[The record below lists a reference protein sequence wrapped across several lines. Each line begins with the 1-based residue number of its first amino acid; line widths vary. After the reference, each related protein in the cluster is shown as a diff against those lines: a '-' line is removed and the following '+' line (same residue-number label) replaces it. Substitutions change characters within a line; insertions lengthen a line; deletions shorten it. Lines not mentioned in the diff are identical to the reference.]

1 MERVILAGS
10 GFFIRDKFSFNQ
22 GIKGDN
28 YSMATPRFDGVELFL
43 QIVESG
49 NLTEAAERLNLTR
62 SAVGKG
68 LARLEARLGTC
79 LLQRSTRRQ
88 RLTED
93 GQAYYEHCLRALAE
107 LEAAE
112 SVLESGRQQP
122 RGRLRASLPLAF
134 GHHYAAPALWGLLDR
149 FAQLEID
156 ISFSDRLIDVAQEGS
171 DLAVRIGALPDTD
184 RLSARRL
191 GEQAIGLAAAPAYLR
206 RVGRIEC
213 LEDLAGHRGIAYR
226 CNAPRLEW
234 ELNDAQGRPH
244 RARVAS
250 PLMMDD
256 LQAVAD
262 AAIAGVGLAWL
273 PSWLIAHYVL
283 RGQLEAV
290 LPSYREQPAPIH
302 VIWPTAAHMPA
313 KTRCAIDALVAGTP
327 SCLAGS

>member
-1 MERVILAGS
+1 MMS
-10 GFFIRDKFSFNQ
+10 
-22 GIKGDN
+22 
-28 YSMATPRFDGVELFL
+28 TPRFDGVELFV

-49 NLTEAAERLNLTR
+49 SLSAAADRLNLTR

-134 GHHYAAPALWGLLDR
+134 GHHYAAPALWGLMDR
-149 FAQLEID
+149 YPQLEID
-156 ISFSDRLIDVAQEGS
+156 ISFSDRMTDLAQEGF
-171 DLAVRIGALPDTD
+171 DIAVRIGPLPDTD
-184 RLSARRL
+184 RLTARRL
-191 GEQAIGLAAAPAYLR
+191 GEQVMGLAASPAYLQR
-206 RVGRIEC
+206 RGPIDC
-213 LEDLAGHRGIAYR
+213 IEDLSAHRGIAYR
-226 CNAPRLEW
+226 SNSAHRSRL
-234 ELNDAQGRPH
+234 
-244 RARVAS
+244 VT
-250 PLMMDD
+250 PLVLDD

-273 PSWLIAHYVL
+273 PSWLIAHYAL
-283 RGQLEAV
+283 RGQLAAV
-290 LPSYREQPAPIH
+290 LADFRAQPAPIH
-302 VIWPTAAHMPA
+302 VIWPTAPHMPA
-313 KTRCAIDALVAGTP
+313 KTRCAIDALVAATP

>member
-1 MERVILAGS
+1 
-10 GFFIRDKFSFNQ
+10 
-22 GIKGDN
+22 
-28 YSMATPRFDGVELFL
+28 MATPRFDGVELFL
-43 QIVESG
+43 QVVESG

-122 RGRLRASLPLAF
+122 RGRLRVSVPLAF
-134 GHHYAAPALWGLLDR
+134 GHHYAAPALWALIDSYPE
-149 FAQLEID
+149 LEID
-156 ISFSDRLIDVAQEGS
+156 LCFSDRMIDLVQEGF
-171 DLAVRIGALPDTD
+171 DIAVRIGPLPDTD

-191 GEQAIGLAAAPAYLR
+191 GQQVMGLAASPAYLQR
-206 RVGRIEC
+206 KGAIESI
-213 LEDLAGHRGIAYR
+213 EDLAVHRGIAYR
-226 CNAPRLEW
+226 SNTAQRSRL
-234 ELNDAQGRPH
+234 
-244 RARVAS
+244 AS
-250 PLMMDD
+250 PLIVDD

-273 PSWLIAHYVL
+273 PSWLIAHYAL
-283 RGQLEAV
+283 RGQLQAV

-313 KTRCAIDALVAGTP
+313 KTRCAIDALVAATP

>member
-1 MERVILAGS
+1 
-10 GFFIRDKFSFNQ
+10 
-22 GIKGDN
+22 
-28 YSMATPRFDGVELFL
+28 MATPRFDGVELFL

-49 NLTEAAERLNLTR
+49 NLTDAAERLNLTR

-122 RGRLRASLPLAF
+122 RGRLRVSVPLAF
-134 GHHYAAPALWGLLDR
+134 GHHYAAPALWGLMESYPE
-149 FAQLEID
+149 LEIE
-156 ISFSDRLIDVAQEGS
+156 ICFSDRMIDLAQEGF
-171 DLAVRIGALPDTD
+171 DMAVRIGPLPDTD

-191 GEQAIGLAAAPAYLR
+191 GQQAMGLAASPAYLQR
-206 RVGRIEC
+206 KGAIEC
-213 LEDLAGHRGIAYR
+213 IEDLAAHRGIAYR
-226 CNAPRLEW
+226 SNTTHRSRL
-234 ELNDAQGRPH
+234 
-244 RARVAS
+244 AS
-250 PLMMDD
+250 PLIVDD
-256 LQAVAD
+256 LQALAD

-273 PSWLIAHYVL
+273 PSWLIAHYAL

-302 VIWPTAAHMPA
+302 VVWPTAVHMPA
-313 KTRCAIDALVAGTP
+313 KTRCAIDALVAATP

>member
-1 MERVILAGS
+1 
-10 GFFIRDKFSFNQ
+10 
-22 GIKGDN
+22 
-28 YSMATPRFDGVELFL
+28 MATPRFDGVELFL

-107 LEAAE
+107 LETAE

-122 RGRLRASLPLAF
+122 RGRLRVSVPLAF
-134 GHHYAAPALWGLLDR
+134 GHHYAAPALWALLDR
-149 FAQLEID
+149 YPELEID
-156 ISFSDRLIDVAQEGS
+156 ICFSDRMIDLVQEGF
-171 DLAVRIGALPDTD
+171 DMAVRIGPLPDTD

-191 GEQAIGLAAAPAYLR
+191 GQQAMGLAASPAYLQR
-206 RVGRIEC
+206 KGAIGSI
-213 LEDLAGHRGIAYR
+213 EDLAAHRGIAYR
-226 CNAPRLEW
+226 SNTAQRSRL
-234 ELNDAQGRPH
+234 
-244 RARVAS
+244 AS
-250 PLMMDD
+250 PLIVDD

-273 PSWLIAHYVL
+273 PSWLIAHYAL
-283 RGQLEAV
+283 RGQLQAV

-313 KTRCAIDALVAGTP
+313 KTRCAIDALVAATP

>member
-1 MERVILAGS
+1 
-10 GFFIRDKFSFNQ
+10 
-22 GIKGDN
+22 
-28 YSMATPRFDGVELFL
+28 MATPRFDGVELFL

-88 RLTED
+88 RLTEG

-122 RGRLRASLPLAF
+122 RGRLRASVPLAF
-134 GHHYAAPALWGLLDR
+134 GHHYAAPALWGLMDR
-149 FAQLEID
+149 YPELEIE
-156 ISFSDRLIDVAQEGS
+156 ICFSDRMIDLAQEGF
-171 DLAVRIGALPDTD
+171 DLAVRIGPLPDTD

-191 GEQAIGLAAAPAYLR
+191 GQQVMGLAASPAYVQR
-206 RVGRIEC
+206 RGSIESI
-213 LEDLAGHRGIAYR
+213 EDLAAHRGIAYR
-226 CNAPRLEW
+226 SNTTAHRSRL
-234 ELNDAQGRPH
+234 
-244 RARVAS
+244 AS
-250 PLMMDD
+250 PLVLDD

-273 PSWLIAHYVL
+273 PSWLIAHYAL
-283 RGQLEAV
+283 RGQLQAV

-313 KTRCAIDALVAGTP
+313 KTRCAIDALVAATP

>member
-1 MERVILAGS
+1 
-10 GFFIRDKFSFNQ
+10 
-22 GIKGDN
+22 
-28 YSMATPRFDGVELFL
+28 MATPRFDGVELFL
-43 QIVESG
+43 QVVESG

-122 RGRLRASLPLAF
+122 RGRLRVSVPLAF
-134 GHHYAAPALWGLLDR
+134 GHHYAAPALWALIDSYPE
-149 FAQLEID
+149 LEID
-156 ISFSDRLIDVAQEGS
+156 LCFSDRMIDLVQEGF
-171 DLAVRIGALPDTD
+171 DIAVRIGPLPDTD

-191 GEQAIGLAAAPAYLR
+191 GQQVMGLAASPAYLQR
-206 RVGRIEC
+206 KGAIGSI
-213 LEDLAGHRGIAYR
+213 EDLAAHRGIAYR
-226 CNAPRLEW
+226 SNTAQRSRL
-234 ELNDAQGRPH
+234 
-244 RARVAS
+244 AS
-250 PLMMDD
+250 PLIVDD

-273 PSWLIAHYVL
+273 PSWLIAHYAL
-283 RGQLEAV
+283 RGQLQAV

-313 KTRCAIDALVAGTP
+313 KTRCAIDALVAATP

>member
-1 MERVILAGS
+1 
-10 GFFIRDKFSFNQ
+10 
-22 GIKGDN
+22 
-28 YSMATPRFDGVELFL
+28 MATPRFDGVELFL

-122 RGRLRASLPLAF
+122 RGRLRVSVPLAF
-134 GHHYAAPALWGLLDR
+134 GHHYAAPALWALMDSYPE
-149 FAQLEID
+149 LEID
-156 ISFSDRLIDVAQEGS
+156 LCFSDRMIDLVQEGF
-171 DLAVRIGALPDTD
+171 DIAVRIGPLPDTD

-191 GEQAIGLAAAPAYLR
+191 GEQAMGLAASPAYLQR
-206 RVGRIEC
+206 KGAIESI
-213 LEDLAGHRGIAYR
+213 EDLAVHRGIAYR
-226 CNAPRLEW
+226 SNTAQCSRL
-234 ELNDAQGRPH
+234 
-244 RARVAS
+244 AS
-250 PLMMDD
+250 PLIVDD

-262 AAIAGVGLAWL
+262 AAIAGAGLAWL

-283 RGQLEAV
+283 RGQLVAV

-313 KTRCAIDALVAGTP
+313 KTRYAIDALVAGTP

>member
-1 MERVILAGS
+1 MH
-10 GFFIRDKFSFNQ
+10 FFIRDKFSVYK

-28 YSMATPRFDGVELFL
+28 CIMATPRFDGVELFL
-43 QIVESG
+43 QVVESG

-68 LARLEARLGTC
+68 LARLEARLGTR

-88 RLTED
+88 HLTED

-122 RGRLRASLPLAF
+122 RGRLRASVPLAF
-134 GHHYAAPALWGLLDR
+134 GHHYAAPALWGLMDR
-149 FAQLEID
+149 YPELEIE
-156 ISFSDRLIDVAQEGS
+156 ISFADRMIDLVQEGF
-171 DLAVRIGALPDTD
+171 DIAVRIGPLPDTD

-191 GEQAIGLAAAPAYLR
+191 GEQSVGLAASPAYLQ
-206 RVGRIEC
+206 RVGRIESID
-213 LEDLAGHRGIAYR
+213 DLTGHRGIAYR
-226 CNAPRLEW
+226 TNA
-234 ELNDAQGRPH
+234 AHGSK
-244 RARVAS
+244 VAS
-250 PLMMDD
+250 KLVLDD

-290 LPSYREQPAPIH
+290 LPGYREQPSPIH
-302 VIWPTAAHMPA
+302 VIWPTAPHMPA
-313 KTRCAIDALVAGTP
+313 KTRCAIDALVAATP

>member
-1 MERVILAGS
+1 MS
-10 GFFIRDKFSFNQ
+10 
-22 GIKGDN
+22 
-28 YSMATPRFDGVELFL
+28 TPRFDGVELFL

-49 NLTEAAERLNLTR
+49 SLSAAAERLNLTR

-93 GQAYYEHCLRALAE
+93 GQAYYEHCLRALSE

-134 GHHYAAPALWGLLDR
+134 GHHYAAPALWSLMDR
-149 FAQLEID
+149 YAELEIE
-156 ISFSDRLIDVAQEGS
+156 ICFCDRMIDLAQEGF
-171 DLAVRIGALPDTD
+171 DIAVRIGPLPDTD

-191 GEQAIGLAAAPAYLR
+191 GEQVMGLTASPAYLQR
-206 RVGRIEC
+206 RERIERI
-213 LEDLAGHRGIAYR
+213 EDLALHRGIAYR
-226 CNAPRLEW
+226 SNNAHRSRL
-234 ELNDAQGRPH
+234 
-244 RARVAS
+244 VT
-250 PLMMDD
+250 PLVLDD

-273 PSWLIAHYVL
+273 PSWLIAHYAL

-290 LPSYREQPAPIH
+290 LPGYREQPAPIH
-302 VIWPTAAHMPA
+302 VIWPTAPHMPA
-313 KTRCAIDALVAGTP
+313 KIRCAIDALVAATP

>member
-1 MERVILAGS
+1 
-10 GFFIRDKFSFNQ
+10 
-22 GIKGDN
+22 
-28 YSMATPRFDGVELFL
+28 MATPRFDGVELVL

-122 RGRLRASLPLAF
+122 RGRLRVSVPLAF
-134 GHHYAAPALWGLLDR
+134 GHHYAAPALWALLDR
-149 FAQLEID
+149 YPELEID
-156 ISFSDRLIDVAQEGS
+156 LCFSDRMIDLVQEGF
-171 DLAVRIGALPDTD
+171 DMAVRIGPLPDTD

-191 GEQAIGLAAAPAYLR
+191 GQQVMGLAASPAYLQR
-206 RVGRIEC
+206 KGAIGSI
-213 LEDLAGHRGIAYR
+213 EDLAAHRGIAYR
-226 CNAPRLEW
+226 SNTAQRSRL
-234 ELNDAQGRPH
+234 
-244 RARVAS
+244 AS
-250 PLMMDD
+250 PLIVDD

-273 PSWLIAHYVL
+273 PSWLIAHYAL
-283 RGQLEAV
+283 RGQLQAV

-313 KTRCAIDALVAGTP
+313 KTRCAIDALVAATP

>member
-1 MERVILAGS
+1 
-10 GFFIRDKFSFNQ
+10 
-22 GIKGDN
+22 
-28 YSMATPRFDGVELFL
+28 MATPRFDGVELFL

-122 RGRLRASLPLAF
+122 RGRLRVSVPLAF
-134 GHHYAAPALWGLLDR
+134 GHHYAAPALWALLDR
-149 FAQLEID
+149 YPELEID
-156 ISFSDRLIDVAQEGS
+156 ICFSDRMIDLVQEGF
-171 DLAVRIGALPDTD
+171 DMAVRIGPLPDTD

-191 GEQAIGLAAAPAYLR
+191 GQQAMGLAASPAYLQR
-206 RVGRIEC
+206 KGAIDSID
-213 LEDLAGHRGIAYR
+213 DLAAHRGIAYR
-226 CNAPRLEW
+226 SNTAQRSRL
-234 ELNDAQGRPH
+234 
-244 RARVAS
+244 AS
-250 PLMMDD
+250 PLIVDD

-273 PSWLIAHYVL
+273 PSWLIAHYAL
-283 RGQLEAV
+283 RGQLQAV

-313 KTRCAIDALVAGTP
+313 KTRCAIDALVAATP

>member
-1 MERVILAGS
+1 
-10 GFFIRDKFSFNQ
+10 
-22 GIKGDN
+22 
-28 YSMATPRFDGVELFL
+28 MATPRFDGVELFL
-43 QIVESG
+43 QVVESG

-122 RGRLRASLPLAF
+122 RGRLRVSVPLAF
-134 GHHYAAPALWGLLDR
+134 GHHYAAPALWALLDR
-149 FAQLEID
+149 YPELEID
-156 ISFSDRLIDVAQEGS
+156 ICFSDRMIDLVQEGF
-171 DLAVRIGALPDTD
+171 DMAVRIGPLPDTD

-191 GEQAIGLAAAPAYLR
+191 GQQVMGLAASPAYLQR
-206 RVGRIEC
+206 KGAIGSI
-213 LEDLAGHRGIAYR
+213 EDLAAHRGIAYR
-226 CNAPRLEW
+226 SNTAQRSRL
-234 ELNDAQGRPH
+234 
-244 RARVAS
+244 AS
-250 PLMMDD
+250 PLIVDD

-273 PSWLIAHYVL
+273 PSWLIAHYAL
-283 RGQLEAV
+283 RGQLQAV

-313 KTRCAIDALVAGTP
+313 KTRCAIDALVAATP

>member
-1 MERVILAGS
+1 
-10 GFFIRDKFSFNQ
+10 
-22 GIKGDN
+22 
-28 YSMATPRFDGVELFL
+28 MATPRFDGVELFL

-122 RGRLRASLPLAF
+122 RGRLRVSVPLAF
-134 GHHYAAPALWGLLDR
+134 GHHYAAPALWALLDR
-149 FAQLEID
+149 YPELEID
-156 ISFSDRLIDVAQEGS
+156 MCFSDRMIDLVQEGF
-171 DLAVRIGALPDTD
+171 DMAVRIGPLPDTD

-191 GEQAIGLAAAPAYLR
+191 GQQAMGLAASPAYLQR
-206 RVGRIEC
+206 KGDIDSI
-213 LEDLAGHRGIAYR
+213 EDLAAHRGIAYR
-226 CNAPRLEW
+226 SNTAQRSRL
-234 ELNDAQGRPH
+234 
-244 RARVAS
+244 AS
-250 PLMMDD
+250 PLIVDD

-273 PSWLIAHYVL
+273 PSWLIAHYAL
-283 RGQLEAV
+283 RGQLQAV

-313 KTRCAIDALVAGTP
+313 KTRCAIDALVAATP

>member
-1 MERVILAGS
+1 
-10 GFFIRDKFSFNQ
+10 
-22 GIKGDN
+22 
-28 YSMATPRFDGVELFL
+28 MATPRFDGVELFL
-43 QIVESG
+43 QVVESG

-122 RGRLRASLPLAF
+122 RGRLRVSVPLAF
-134 GHHYAAPALWGLLDR
+134 GHHYAAPALWALMDSYPE
-149 FAQLEID
+149 LEID
-156 ISFSDRLIDVAQEGS
+156 LCFSDRMIDLVQEGF
-171 DLAVRIGALPDTD
+171 DIAVRIGPLPDTD

-191 GEQAIGLAAAPAYLR
+191 GQQVMGLAASPAYLQR
-206 RVGRIEC
+206 KGAIESI
-213 LEDLAGHRGIAYR
+213 EDLAAHRGIAYR
-226 CNAPRLEW
+226 SNTAQRSRL
-234 ELNDAQGRPH
+234 
-244 RARVAS
+244 VS
-250 PLMMDD
+250 PLILDD

-273 PSWLIAHYVL
+273 PSWLIAHYAL
-283 RGQLEAV
+283 RGQLQAV

-313 KTRCAIDALVAGTP
+313 KTRCAIDALVAATP
-327 SCLAGS
+327 SRLAGS

>member
-1 MERVILAGS
+1 
-10 GFFIRDKFSFNQ
+10 
-22 GIKGDN
+22 
-28 YSMATPRFDGVELFL
+28 MATPRFDGVELFL
-43 QIVESG
+43 QVVESG

-122 RGRLRASLPLAF
+122 RGRLRVSVPLAF
-134 GHHYAAPALWGLLDR
+134 GHHYAAPALWALIDSYPE
-149 FAQLEID
+149 LEID
-156 ISFSDRLIDVAQEGS
+156 LCFSDRMIDLVQEGF
-171 DLAVRIGALPDTD
+171 DIAVRIGPLPDTD

-191 GEQAIGLAAAPAYLR
+191 GQQVMGLAASPAYLQR
-206 RVGRIEC
+206 KGAIESI
-213 LEDLAGHRGIAYR
+213 EDLAVHRGIAYR
-226 CNAPRLEW
+226 SNTAQCSRL
-234 ELNDAQGRPH
+234 
-244 RARVAS
+244 AS
-250 PLMMDD
+250 PLIVDD

-273 PSWLIAHYVL
+273 PSWLIAHYAL
-283 RGQLEAV
+283 RGQLQAV

-313 KTRCAIDALVAGTP
+313 KTRCAIDALVAATP

>member
-1 MERVILAGS
+1 
-10 GFFIRDKFSFNQ
+10 
-22 GIKGDN
+22 
-28 YSMATPRFDGVELFL
+28 MATPRFDGVELFL

-122 RGRLRASLPLAF
+122 RGRLRVSVPLAF
-134 GHHYAAPALWGLLDR
+134 GHHYAAPALWALLDR
-149 FAQLEID
+149 YPELEID
-156 ISFSDRLIDVAQEGS
+156 LCFSDRMIDLVQEGF
-171 DLAVRIGALPDTD
+171 DMAVRIGPLPDTD

-191 GEQAIGLAAAPAYLR
+191 GQQVMGLAASPAYLQR
-206 RVGRIEC
+206 KGAIGSI
-213 LEDLAGHRGIAYR
+213 EDLAAHRGIAYCSNTAQR
-226 CNAPRLEW
+226 SRL
-234 ELNDAQGRPH
+234 
-244 RARVAS
+244 AS
-250 PLMMDD
+250 PLIVDD

-273 PSWLIAHYVL
+273 PSWLIAHYAL
-283 RGQLEAV
+283 RGQLQAV

-313 KTRCAIDALVAGTP
+313 KTRCAIDALVAATP

>member
-1 MERVILAGS
+1 
-10 GFFIRDKFSFNQ
+10 
-22 GIKGDN
+22 
-28 YSMATPRFDGVELFL
+28 MATPRFDGVELFL

-122 RGRLRASLPLAF
+122 RGRLRVSVPLAF
-134 GHHYAAPALWGLLDR
+134 GHHYAAPALWALLDR
-149 FAQLEID
+149 YPELEID
-156 ISFSDRLIDVAQEGS
+156 LCFSDRMIDLVQEGF
-171 DLAVRIGALPDTD
+171 DMAVRIGPLPDTD
-184 RLSARRL
+184 RLSARLL
-191 GEQAIGLAAAPAYLR
+191 GQQVMGLAASPAYLQR
-206 RVGRIEC
+206 KGAIGSI
-213 LEDLAGHRGIAYR
+213 EDLAAHRGIAYR
-226 CNAPRLEW
+226 SNTAQRSRL
-234 ELNDAQGRPH
+234 
-244 RARVAS
+244 AS
-250 PLMMDD
+250 PLIVDD

-273 PSWLIAHYVL
+273 PSWLIAHYAL
-283 RGQLEAV
+283 RGQLQAV

-313 KTRCAIDALVAGTP
+313 KMRCAIDALVAATP

>member
-1 MERVILAGS
+1 
-10 GFFIRDKFSFNQ
+10 
-22 GIKGDN
+22 
-28 YSMATPRFDGVELFL
+28 MATPRFDGVELFL

-49 NLTEAAERLNLTR
+49 NLTDAAERLNLTR

-122 RGRLRASLPLAF
+122 RGRLRVSVPLAF
-134 GHHYAAPALWGLLDR
+134 GHHYAAPALWGLMESYPE
-149 FAQLEID
+149 LEIE
-156 ISFSDRLIDVAQEGS
+156 ICFSDRMIDLAQEGF
-171 DLAVRIGALPDTD
+171 DMAVRIGPLPDTD

-191 GEQAIGLAAAPAYLR
+191 GQQAMGLAASPAYLQR
-206 RVGRIEC
+206 KGAIEC
-213 LEDLAGHRGIAYR
+213 IEDLAAHRGIAYR
-226 CNAPRLEW
+226 SNTTHRSRL
-234 ELNDAQGRPH
+234 
-244 RARVAS
+244 AS
-250 PLMMDD
+250 PLIVDD
-256 LQAVAD
+256 LQALAD

-273 PSWLIAHYVL
+273 PSWLIAHYAL

-290 LPSYREQPAPIH
+290 LPSYRDQPAPIH
-302 VIWPTAAHMPA
+302 VVWPTAVHMPA
-313 KTRCAIDALVAGTP
+313 KTRCAIDALVAATP

>member
-1 MERVILAGS
+1 
-10 GFFIRDKFSFNQ
+10 
-22 GIKGDN
+22 
-28 YSMATPRFDGVELFL
+28 MATPRFDGVELFL

-122 RGRLRASLPLAF
+122 RGRLRVSVPLAF
-134 GHHYAAPALWGLLDR
+134 GHHYAAPALWALLDR
-149 FAQLEID
+149 YPELEID
-156 ISFSDRLIDVAQEGS
+156 ICFSDRMIDLVQEGF
-171 DLAVRIGALPDTD
+171 DMAVRIGPLPDTD

-191 GEQAIGLAAAPAYLR
+191 GQQAMGLAASPAYLQR
-206 RVGRIEC
+206 KGAIGSI
-213 LEDLAGHRGIAYR
+213 EDLAAHRGIAYR
-226 CNAPRLEW
+226 SNTAQRSRL
-234 ELNDAQGRPH
+234 
-244 RARVAS
+244 AS
-250 PLMMDD
+250 PLIVDD

-273 PSWLIAHYVL
+273 PSWLIAHYAL
-283 RGQLEAV
+283 RGQLQAV

-313 KTRCAIDALVAGTP
+313 KTRCAIDALVAATP
-327 SCLAGS
+327 NCLAGS

>member
-1 MERVILAGS
+1 
-10 GFFIRDKFSFNQ
+10 
-22 GIKGDN
+22 
-28 YSMATPRFDGVELFL
+28 MATPRFDGVELFL

-88 RLTED
+88 RLTDD

-122 RGRLRASLPLAF
+122 RGRLRASVPLAF
-134 GHHYAAPALWGLLDR
+134 GHHYAAPALWGLMAR
-149 FAQLEID
+149 YPELEIQ
-156 ISFSDRLIDVAQEGS
+156 ICFSDRMTDLIQEGF
-171 DLAVRIGALPDTD
+171 DIAVRIGQLPDTD
-184 RLSARRL
+184 RLNARRL
-191 GEQAIGLAAAPAYLR
+191 GEQSVGLAASPAYLQ
-206 RVGRIEC
+206 RVGGIEH
-213 LEDLAGHRGIAYR
+213 LEDLADHRGIAYG
-226 CNAPRLEW
+226 CNT
-234 ELNDAQGRPH
+234 PH
-244 RARVAS
+244 RS
-250 PLMMDD
+250 PLVSPLVLDD

-273 PSWLIAHYVL
+273 PSWLIAHYAL
-283 RGQLEAV
+283 RGQLQAV
-290 LPSYREQPAPIH
+290 LPGYREQPAPIH

-327 SCLAGS
+327 SCLAGT

>member
-1 MERVILAGS
+1 
-10 GFFIRDKFSFNQ
+10 
-22 GIKGDN
+22 
-28 YSMATPRFDGVELFL
+28 MAAPRFDGVELFL
-43 QIVESG
+43 QVVESG

-122 RGRLRASLPLAF
+122 RGRLRVSVPLAF
-134 GHHYAAPALWGLLDR
+134 GHHYAAPALWALMDSYPE
-149 FAQLEID
+149 LEID
-156 ISFSDRLIDVAQEGS
+156 LCFSDRMIDLVQEGF
-171 DLAVRIGALPDTD
+171 DIAVRIGPLPDTD

-191 GEQAIGLAAAPAYLR
+191 GQQVMGLAASPAYLQR
-206 RVGRIEC
+206 KGAIESI
-213 LEDLAGHRGIAYR
+213 EDLAAHRGIAYR
-226 CNAPRLEW
+226 SNTAQRSRL
-234 ELNDAQGRPH
+234 
-244 RARVAS
+244 VS
-250 PLMMDD
+250 PLILDD

-273 PSWLIAHYVL
+273 PSWLIAHYAL
-283 RGQLEAV
+283 RGQLQAV

-313 KTRCAIDALVAGTP
+313 KTRCAIDALVAATP

>member
-1 MERVILAGS
+1 
-10 GFFIRDKFSFNQ
+10 
-22 GIKGDN
+22 
-28 YSMATPRFDGVELFL
+28 MATPRFDGVELFL
-43 QIVESG
+43 QVVASG

-122 RGRLRASLPLAF
+122 RGRLRVSVPLAF
-134 GHHYAAPALWGLLDR
+134 GHHYAAPALWALIDSYPE
-149 FAQLEID
+149 LEID
-156 ISFSDRLIDVAQEGS
+156 LCFSDRMIDLVQEGF
-171 DLAVRIGALPDTD
+171 DIAVRIGPLPDTD

-191 GEQAIGLAAAPAYLR
+191 GQQVMGLAASPAYLQR
-206 RVGRIEC
+206 KGAIESI
-213 LEDLAGHRGIAYR
+213 EDLAVHRGIAYR
-226 CNAPRLEW
+226 SNTAQRSRL
-234 ELNDAQGRPH
+234 
-244 RARVAS
+244 AS
-250 PLMMDD
+250 PLIVDD

-273 PSWLIAHYVL
+273 PSWLIAHYAL
-283 RGQLEAV
+283 RGQLQAV

-313 KTRCAIDALVAGTP
+313 KTRCAIDALVAATP

>member
-1 MERVILAGS
+1 
-10 GFFIRDKFSFNQ
+10 
-22 GIKGDN
+22 
-28 YSMATPRFDGVELFL
+28 MATPRFDGVELFL

-68 LARLEARLGTC
+68 LARLEARLGTR

-88 RLTED
+88 RLTEG

-122 RGRLRASLPLAF
+122 RGRLRASVPLAF
-134 GHHYAAPALWGLLDR
+134 GHHYAAPALWGLMDR
-149 FAQLEID
+149 YPELEIE
-156 ISFSDRLIDVAQEGS
+156 ICFSDRMIDLAQEGF
-171 DLAVRIGALPDTD
+171 DLAVRIGPLPDTD

-191 GEQAIGLAAAPAYLR
+191 GQQVMGLAASPAYVQR
-206 RVGRIEC
+206 RGSIESI
-213 LEDLAGHRGIAYR
+213 EDLATHRGIAYR
-226 CNAPRLEW
+226 SNTTAHHSRL
-234 ELNDAQGRPH
+234 
-244 RARVAS
+244 AS
-250 PLMMDD
+250 PLVLDD

-273 PSWLIAHYVL
+273 PSWLIAHYAL
-283 RGQLEAV
+283 RGQLQAV

-313 KTRCAIDALVAGTP
+313 KTRCAIDALVAATP

>member
-1 MERVILAGS
+1 MS
-10 GFFIRDKFSFNQ
+10 
-22 GIKGDN
+22 
-28 YSMATPRFDGVELFL
+28 TPRFDGVELFL

-49 NLTEAAERLNLTR
+49 SLSAAAERLNLTR

-134 GHHYAAPALWGLLDR
+134 GHYYAAPALWGLMARYPD
-149 FAQLEID
+149 LEID
-156 ISFSDRLIDVAQEGS
+156 ICFSDRMIDLTQEGF
-171 DLAVRIGALPDTD
+171 DIAVRIGPLPDTD

-191 GEQAIGLAAAPAYLR
+191 GEQVMGLAASPAYLQR
-206 RVGRIEC
+206 RGRIEHI
-213 LEDLAGHRGIAYR
+213 EELAAHRGIAYR
-226 CNAPRLEW
+226 SNNVHRSRL
-234 ELNDAQGRPH
+234 
-244 RARVAS
+244 VT
-250 PLMMDD
+250 PLVLDD

-262 AAIAGVGLAWL
+262 ATIAGVGLAWL
-273 PSWLIAHYVL
+273 PSWLIAHYAL

-290 LPSYREQPAPIH
+290 LPDYREQPAPIH
-302 VIWPTAAHMPA
+302 VIWPTAPHMPA
-313 KTRCAIDALVAGTP
+313 KTRCAIDALVAATP
-327 SCLAGS
+327 SCLGGS

>member
-1 MERVILAGS
+1 
-10 GFFIRDKFSFNQ
+10 
-22 GIKGDN
+22 
-28 YSMATPRFDGVELFL
+28 MATPRFDGVELFL

-122 RGRLRASLPLAF
+122 RGRLRVSVPLAF
-134 GHHYAAPALWGLLDR
+134 GHHYAAPALWALMDSYPE
-149 FAQLEID
+149 LEID
-156 ISFSDRLIDVAQEGS
+156 LCFSDRMIDLVQEGF
-171 DLAVRIGALPDTD
+171 DMAVRIGPLPDTD

-191 GEQAIGLAAAPAYLR
+191 GQQAMGLAASPAYLQR
-206 RVGRIEC
+206 KGAIGSI
-213 LEDLAGHRGIAYR
+213 EDLAAHRGIAYR
-226 CNAPRLEW
+226 SNTAQRSRL
-234 ELNDAQGRPH
+234 
-244 RARVAS
+244 AS
-250 PLMMDD
+250 PLIVDD

-273 PSWLIAHYVL
+273 PSWLIAHYAL
-283 RGQLEAV
+283 RGQLQAV

-313 KTRCAIDALVAGTP
+313 KTRCAIDALVAATP

>member
-1 MERVILAGS
+1 
-10 GFFIRDKFSFNQ
+10 
-22 GIKGDN
+22 
-28 YSMATPRFDGVELFL
+28 MATPRFDGVELFL

-49 NLTEAAERLNLTR
+49 NLTDAAERLNLTR

-122 RGRLRASLPLAF
+122 RGRLRVSVPLAF
-134 GHHYAAPALWGLLDR
+134 GHHYAAPALWGLMER
-149 FAQLEID
+149 YPELEIE
-156 ISFSDRLIDVAQEGS
+156 ICFSDRMIDLAQEGF
-171 DLAVRIGALPDTD
+171 DMAVRIGPLPDTD

-191 GEQAIGLAAAPAYLR
+191 GQQAMGLAASPAYLQR
-206 RVGRIEC
+206 KGAIESI
-213 LEDLAGHRGIAYR
+213 EDLAAHRGIAYR
-226 CNAPRLEW
+226 SNTTHRSRL
-234 ELNDAQGRPH
+234 
-244 RARVAS
+244 AS
-250 PLMMDD
+250 PLIVDD
-256 LQAVAD
+256 LQALAD

-273 PSWLIAHYVL
+273 PSWLIAHYAL

-290 LPSYREQPAPIH
+290 LPSYRQQPAPIH
-302 VIWPTAAHMPA
+302 VVWPTAVHMPA
-313 KTRCAIDALVAGTP
+313 KTRCAIDALVAATP

>member
-1 MERVILAGS
+1 
-10 GFFIRDKFSFNQ
+10 
-22 GIKGDN
+22 
-28 YSMATPRFDGVELFL
+28 MATPRFDGVELFL

-122 RGRLRASLPLAF
+122 RGRLRVSVPLAF
-134 GHHYAAPALWGLLDR
+134 GHHYAAPALWALLDR
-149 FAQLEID
+149 YPELEID
-156 ISFSDRLIDVAQEGS
+156 ICFSDRMIDLVQEGF
-171 DLAVRIGALPDTD
+171 DMAVRIGPLPDTD

-191 GEQAIGLAAAPAYLR
+191 GQQVMGLAASPAYLQR
-206 RVGRIEC
+206 RGAIGSI
-213 LEDLAGHRGIAYR
+213 EDLAAHRGIAYR
-226 CNAPRLEW
+226 SNTAQRSRL
-234 ELNDAQGRPH
+234 
-244 RARVAS
+244 AS
-250 PLMMDD
+250 PLIVDD

-273 PSWLIAHYVL
+273 PSWLIAHYAL
-283 RGQLEAV
+283 RGQLQAV

-313 KTRCAIDALVAGTP
+313 KTRCAIDALVAATP

>member
-1 MERVILAGS
+1 MV
-10 GFFIRDKFSFNQ
+10 
-22 GIKGDN
+22 
-28 YSMATPRFDGVELFL
+28 TPRFDGVELFL

-122 RGRLRASLPLAF
+122 RGRLRVSVPLAF
-134 GHHYAAPALWGLLDR
+134 GHHYAAPALWALLDR
-149 FAQLEID
+149 YPELEID
-156 ISFSDRLIDVAQEGS
+156 LCFSDRMIDLVQEGF
-171 DLAVRIGALPDTD
+171 DMAVRIGPLPDTD

-191 GEQAIGLAAAPAYLR
+191 GQQVMGLAASPAYLQR
-206 RVGRIEC
+206 KGAIGSI
-213 LEDLAGHRGIAYR
+213 EDLAAHRGIAYR
-226 CNAPRLEW
+226 SNTAQRSRL
-234 ELNDAQGRPH
+234 
-244 RARVAS
+244 AS
-250 PLMMDD
+250 PLIVDD

-273 PSWLIAHYVL
+273 PSWLIAHYAL
-283 RGQLEAV
+283 RGQLQAV

-313 KTRCAIDALVAGTP
+313 KTRCAIDALVAATP

>member
-1 MERVILAGS
+1 
-10 GFFIRDKFSFNQ
+10 
-22 GIKGDN
+22 
-28 YSMATPRFDGVELFL
+28 MATPRFDGVELFL

-49 NLTEAAERLNLTR
+49 NLTDAAERLNLTR

-122 RGRLRASLPLAF
+122 RGRLRVSLPLAF
-134 GHHYAAPALWGLLDR
+134 GHHYAAPALWALLDR
-149 FAQLEID
+149 YPELEID
-156 ISFSDRLIDVAQEGS
+156 ICFSDRMIDLVQEGF
-171 DLAVRIGALPDTD
+171 DMAVRIGPLPDTD

-191 GEQAIGLAAAPAYLR
+191 GQQVMGLAASPAYLQR
-206 RVGRIEC
+206 KGAIGSI
-213 LEDLAGHRGIAYR
+213 EDLAAHRGIAYR
-226 CNAPRLEW
+226 SNTAQRSRL
-234 ELNDAQGRPH
+234 
-244 RARVAS
+244 AS
-250 PLMMDD
+250 PLIVDD

-273 PSWLIAHYVL
+273 PSWLIAHYAL
-283 RGQLEAV
+283 RGQLQAV

-313 KTRCAIDALVAGTP
+313 KTRCAIDALVAATP

>member
-1 MERVILAGS
+1 
-10 GFFIRDKFSFNQ
+10 
-22 GIKGDN
+22 
-28 YSMATPRFDGVELFL
+28 MATPRFDGVELFL

-122 RGRLRASLPLAF
+122 RGRLRVSVPLAF
-134 GHHYAAPALWGLLDR
+134 GHHYAAPALWALMDSYPE
-149 FAQLEID
+149 LEID
-156 ISFSDRLIDVAQEGS
+156 LCFSDRMIDLVQEGF
-171 DLAVRIGALPDTD
+171 DIAVRIGPLPDTD

-191 GEQAIGLAAAPAYLR
+191 GEQAMGLAASPAYLQR
-206 RVGRIEC
+206 KGAIESI
-213 LEDLAGHRGIAYR
+213 EDLAVHRGIAYR
-226 CNAPRLEW
+226 SNTAQCSRL
-234 ELNDAQGRPH
+234 
-244 RARVAS
+244 AS
-250 PLMMDD
+250 PLIVDD

-273 PSWLIAHYVL
+273 PSWLIAHYAL
-283 RGQLEAV
+283 RGQLQAV
-290 LPSYREQPAPIH
+290 LPSYREQPSPIH

-313 KTRCAIDALVAGTP
+313 KTRCAIDALVAATP

>member
-1 MERVILAGS
+1 MTTL
-10 GFFIRDKFSFNQ
+10 
-22 GIKGDN
+22 
-28 YSMATPRFDGVELFL
+28 RFDGVELFL

-68 LARLEARLGTC
+68 LARLESRLGTR
-79 LLQRSTRRQ
+79 LLQRTTRRQ

-122 RGRLRASLPLAF
+122 RGRLRVSLPLAF
-134 GHHYAAPALWGLLDR
+134 GHHYAAPALWGLMDLYPE
-149 FAQLEID
+149 LEID
-156 ISFSDRLIDVAQEGS
+156 ISFSDRLVDVAQEGF
-171 DLAVRIGALPDTD
+171 DLAVRIGHLPDTD

-191 GEQAIGLAAAPAYLR
+191 GAQAMGLAASPAYLQR
-206 RVGRIEC
+206 RGRIES
-213 LEDLAGHRGIAYR
+213 LADLDAHRGIAYR
-226 CNAPRLEW
+226 CNTPRMDW
-234 ELNDAQGRPH
+234 ELSDAQGRPY
-244 RARVAS
+244 RARMAS
-250 PLMMDD
+250 PLVLDD

-273 PSWLIAHYVL
+273 PSWLIEHYVL

-290 LPSYREQPAPIH
+290 LTHFREGPTPIH
-302 VIWPTAAHMPA
+302 AVWPTAPHMPA
-313 KTRCAIDALVAGTP
+313 KTRFAIDALVVATP
-327 SCLAGS
+327 ACLSGN

>member
-1 MERVILAGS
+1 
-10 GFFIRDKFSFNQ
+10 
-22 GIKGDN
+22 
-28 YSMATPRFDGVELFL
+28 MAIPRFDGIELFL
-43 QIVESG
+43 QVVESG
-49 NLTEAAERLNLTR
+49 NLTQAAERLNLTR

-68 LARLEARLGTC
+68 LARLEARLGTR

-112 SVLESGRQQP
+112 SVLDSGRQQP
-122 RGRLRASLPLAF
+122 RGRLRASVPLIF
-134 GHHYAAPALWGLLDR
+134 GHHYAAPALWGLMER
-149 FAQLEID
+149 YPALEIE
-156 ISFSDRLIDVAQEGS
+156 ICFSDRMTDLAQEGF
-171 DLAVRIGALPDTD
+171 DIAVRIGTLPDTD

-191 GEQAIGLAAAPAYLR
+191 GEQSVGLAASPAYLQ
-206 RVGRIEC
+206 RVGRIES
-213 LEDLAGHRGIAYR
+213 LADLAGHRGIAYR
-226 CNAPRLEW
+226 AVAQRSRLS
-234 ELNDAQGRPH
+234 
-244 RARVAS
+244 S
-250 PLMMDD
+250 PLILDD

-290 LPSYREQPAPIH
+290 LPNHRNQPSPIH
-302 VIWPTAAHMPA
+302 VVWPAAPHMPA
-313 KTRCAIDALVAGTP
+313 KVRCAIDALVAGTP

>member
-1 MERVILAGS
+1 MG
-10 GFFIRDKFSFNQ
+10 
-22 GIKGDN
+22 
-28 YSMATPRFDGVELFL
+28 TPRFDGVELFL
-43 QIVESG
+43 QVVESG

-68 LARLEARLGTC
+68 LARLEARLGTR

-88 RLTED
+88 HLTED

-122 RGRLRASLPLAF
+122 RGRLRASVPLAF
-134 GHHYAAPALWGLLDR
+134 GHHYAAPALWGLMDR
-149 FAQLEID
+149 YPELEIEVC
-156 ISFSDRLIDVAQEGS
+156 FSDRMIDLVQEGF
-171 DLAVRIGALPDTD
+171 DIAVRIGELPDTD
-184 RLSARRL
+184 RLNARRL
-191 GEQAIGLAAAPAYLR
+191 GEQAMGLAASPAYLQ
-206 RVGRIEC
+206 RVGQIESVD
-213 LEDLAGHRGIAYR
+213 DLTGHRGIAYR
-226 CNAPRLEW
+226 TN
-234 ELNDAQGRPH
+234 NPH
-244 RARVAS
+244 RSRVIS
-250 PLMMDD
+250 PLVLDD

-290 LPSYREQPAPIH
+290 LPGYREQPAPIH
-302 VIWPTAAHMPA
+302 VVWPTAPHMPA
-313 KTRCAIDALVAGTP
+313 KTRCAIDALVAATP